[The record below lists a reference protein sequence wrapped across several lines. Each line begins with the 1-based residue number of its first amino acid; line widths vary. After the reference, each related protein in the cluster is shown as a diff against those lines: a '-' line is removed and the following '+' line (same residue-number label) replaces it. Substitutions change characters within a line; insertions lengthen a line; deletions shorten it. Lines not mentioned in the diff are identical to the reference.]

1 MKLNDWNGILKLL
14 LVTHCL
20 SVMALGKDLSQS
32 EQEKA
37 LCYLAW
43 KPPWRDRRR
52 LANGQDN
59 ASTS

>member
-37 LCYLAW
+37 LCYLA
-43 KPPWRDRRR
+43 
-52 LANGQDN
+52 
-59 ASTS
+59 